1 MLVDIRPV
9 IETTRL
15 AAVGASDVTS
25 SIHTDGTTVV
35 IVGAGPAGLVMAHL
49 LHRAGV
55 PYVVLERHARTEMEG
70 MAKAGSID
78 YRTVEL
84 LKSVGIVDS
93 ILEFTAT
100 NYRCEFRTPDESV
113 VFDYG
118 TLAGDRPHYIYP
130 QHLLVARL
138 CDALTAI
145 DGDIRFSTEV
155 TAVEQ
160 DGDGATLSIVDESGR
175 AGTIRC
181 QVVAGCDGARSV
193 VASALRR
200 CKIVEQ
206 SLPVRWLAVLGTTA
220 PLEPHT
226 IYAAHPRGFAG
237 QMRRLP
243 TLTRFYLEVP
253 ATDTFADWPESR
265 VRDELSTR
273 LLVPGQLDDVSFIE
287 PSFVDLRMRMTT
299 PMQDGALFV
308 AGDAAHLIT
317 PAGGKGMNLAIADA
331 VELAQGLIE
340 CFGTG
345 DGDGDRLARYSE
357 TRLPAIWR
365 IQAFSRWMLRLILAG
380 SDDAIGPG
388 DDSSFGAGLRQGW
401 VSALQHD
408 AQLAR
413 WFAYSYA
420 GVDPD

>member
-1 MLVDIRPV
+1 MVRGD
-9 IETTRL
+9 
-15 AAVGASDVTS
+15 D
-25 SIHTDGTTVV
+25 TTVA
-35 IVGAGPAGLVMAHL
+35 IVGAGPAGLIAAHL
-49 LHRAGV
+49 LHEAGV
-55 PYVVLERHARTEMEG
+55 PFIVLERHARSAMES

-84 LKSVGIVDS
+84 LKSVGIVDR

-100 NYRCEFRTPDESV
+100 NYCCEFRTPDESV

-118 TLAGDRPHYIYP
+118 SLTGDRPHFIYP

-138 CDALTAI
+138 CDELTAL
-145 DGDIRFSTEV
+145 DGDIRFDTEV

-160 DGDGATLSIVDESGR
+160 RGDGATLSIVDA
-175 AGTIRC
+175 AGEVGMIRC

-193 VASALRR
+193 IAAALRG
-200 CKIVEQ
+200 CQSVEQ
-206 SLPVRWLAVLGTTA
+206 LLPVRWLAVLGTTA
-220 PLEPHT
+220 PLQPHT

-253 ATDTFADWPESR
+253 ATDTFADWPEGR
-265 VRDELSTR
+265 VRDELSIR
-273 LLVPGQLDDVSFIE
+273 LLVPRRLDEVAFIE

-299 PMQDGALFV
+299 PMQDGRLFV

-331 VELAQGLIE
+331 VELAQGFIE
-340 CFGTG
+340 RFGSRRN
-345 DGDGDRLARYSE
+345 GDRLDHYSD
-357 TRLPAIWR
+357 TRLPVIWR

-380 SDDAIGPG
+380 SDDAQGHG
-388 DDSSFGAGLRQGW
+388 DDPSFGAGLRQGW

-408 AQLAR
+408 PQLAR
-413 WFAYSYA
+413 WFAYAYA

>member
-1 MLVDIRPV
+1 MPTGGGD
-9 IETTRL
+9 
-15 AAVGASDVTS
+15 
-25 SIHTDGTTVV
+25 TTVA
-35 IVGAGPAGLVMAHL
+35 IVGAGPAGLIVAHL
-49 LHRAGV
+49 LQRAGV
-55 PYVVLERHARTEMEG
+55 PYVVLERHERSEVEII
-70 MAKAGSID
+70 AKAGSID

-84 LKSVGIVDS
+84 LKAVDIVPDV
-93 ILEFTAT
+93 LDFTAT
-100 NYRCEFRTPDESV
+100 NYCCEFRTPDESV

-118 TLAGDRPHYIYP
+118 SLTGDRPHFIYP

-138 CDALTAI
+138 CDELTAI
-145 DGDIRFSTEV
+145 GGDIRFGTAV

-160 DGDGATLSIVDESGR
+160 DEAGATLSIVDETGETT
-175 AGTIRC
+175 TIRC

-193 VASALRR
+193 IEPAMHGCEV
-200 CKIVEQ
+200 VEQ

-220 PLEPHT
+220 PLEPRT

-253 ATDTFADWPESR
+253 VTDRFADWPEAR

-273 LLVPGQLDDVSFIE
+273 LLVPGQLEQVSFIE
-287 PSFVDLRMRMTT
+287 PSFVDLRMRMMT
-299 PMQDGALFV
+299 PMQDGRLFV

-331 VELAQGLIE
+331 VELAHGFIE
-340 CFGTG
+340 RFASTG
-345 DGDGDRLARYSE
+345 DGSRLARYSE
-357 TRLPAIWR
+357 TRLPVIWR

-380 SDDAIGPG
+380 SDEASRQGNGP
-388 DDSSFGAGLRQGW
+388 SFGAGLRQGW

-408 AQLAR
+408 RQLAL
-413 WFAYSYA
+413 WFAYAYA

>member
-1 MLVDIRPV
+1 M
-9 IETTRL
+9 
-15 AAVGASDVTS
+15 GASAADQP
-25 SIHTDGTTVV
+25 DTTVA
-35 IVGAGPAGLVMAHL
+35 IVGAGPAGLIAAHL
-49 LHRAGV
+49 LHEAGV
-55 PYVVLERHARTEMEG
+55 PYVVLERHARDEMES

-78 YRTVEL
+78 FRTVEL
-84 LKSVGIVDS
+84 LKSVGIVDRL
-93 ILEFTAT
+93 LEFTAT
-100 NYRCEFRTPDESV
+100 NYCCEFRTPDESV

-118 TLAGDRPHYIYP
+118 TLTGDRPHYIYP
-130 QHLLVARL
+130 QHLLVGRL
-138 CDALTAI
+138 CDALIALG
-145 DGDIRFSTEV
+145 GDIRFGMEV
-155 TAVEQ
+155 SAAEQ
-160 DGDGATLSIVDESGR
+160 DTDGVTLSMVDAEGNP
-175 AGTIRC
+175 ATIRC
-181 QVVAGCDGARSV
+181 EIAAGCDGARGV
-193 VASALRR
+193 VASALRG
-200 CKIVEQ
+200 CQVVEQ
-206 SLPVRWLAVLGTTA
+206 LLPVRWLAVLGTTA

-243 TLTRFYLEVP
+243 TLTRFYLEIP
-253 ATDTFADWPESR
+253 ASDTFADWPETR

-273 LLVPGQLDDVSFIE
+273 LLVPGRLDDVSFIE

-299 PMQDGALFV
+299 PMQDGRLFV

-331 VELAQGLIE
+331 VELAHGLIE
-340 CFGTG
+340 RFGSTG
-345 DGDGDRLARYSE
+345 NGGRLDRYSQ

-380 SDDAIGPG
+380 SDDAIGEGGP
-388 DDSSFGAGLRQGW
+388 SFGAGLRQGW

-413 WFAYSYA
+413 WFAYAYA

>member
-1 MLVDIRPV
+1 MPARGND
-9 IETTRL
+9 TTI
-15 AAVGASDVTS
+15 A
-25 SIHTDGTTVV
+25 
-35 IVGAGPAGLVMAHL
+35 IVGAGPAGLIAAHL
-49 LHRAGV
+49 LHEAGV
-55 PYVVLERHARTEMEG
+55 PFVVLERHARNEMES

-78 YRTVEL
+78 FRTVEL
-84 LKSVGIVDS
+84 LKSVGIVDRL
-93 ILEFTAT
+93 LEFTAT
-100 NYRCEFRTPDESV
+100 NYCCEFRTPDESV

-118 TLAGDRPHYIYP
+118 SLTGDRPHYIYP
-130 QHLLVARL
+130 QHLLVGRL
-138 CDALTAI
+138 CDALIALG
-145 DGDIRFSTEV
+145 GDIRFGAEV
-155 TAVEQ
+155 AAVEQ
-160 DGDGATLSIVDESGR
+160 DAGGVTLSIVDADGP
-175 AGTIRC
+175 GTLRC
-181 QVVAGCDGARSV
+181 EVAAGCDGARGV
-193 VASALRR
+193 VAPALRGCR
-200 CKIVEQ
+200 VVEQ
-206 SLPVRWLAVLGTTA
+206 LLPVRWLAVLGTTA

-253 ATDTFADWPESR
+253 ATDTFADWPEDR
-265 VRDELSTR
+265 IRDELSTR
-273 LLVPGQLDDVSFIE
+273 LLVPGRLDEVSFIE

-299 PMQDGALFV
+299 PMQDARLFV

-331 VELAQGLIE
+331 VELAHGLIE
-340 CFGTG
+340 RFGSAG
-345 DGDGDRLARYSE
+345 NGNSGRLDRYSE

-380 SDDAIGPG
+380 SDDAVDAGGP
-388 DDSSFGAGLRQGW
+388 SFGAGLRQGW

-413 WFAYSYA
+413 WFAYAYA